1 MRRLLALAGC
11 LVLITQTADAGTLD
25 RVRESR
31 TIKLGYR
38 VDAKPHSYRTDKGE
52 PAGYAV
58 DLCKEVA
65 TTVIQMI
72 GSAIKTEF
80 VLVPADQRFESVR
93 DGKVDLL
100 CDPSTITLARREMV
114 DFSLPT
120 FLDGASVLY
129 RANKPVQR
137 YEDFSGKLIG
147 VLSGTTTETTLR
159 QSLADLRINAN
170 VVVVRD
176 HRSGMDMLADDK
188 INAYFAD
195 RSIIAGLLYE
205 GGRPGFTLGRQY
217 FSYEMHALAL
227 PRGDDAFRLLVDRT
241 LSRIYRSGKIDSIL
255 AKTFGG
261 ASTDEMLKTMFVINS
276 LPDK

>member
-1 MRRLLALAGC
+1 MLRLPALAGC
-11 LVLITQTADAGTLD
+11 LILMAQAADAGTLD
-25 RVRESR
+25 RVRETL

-38 VDAKPHSYRTDKGE
+38 ADAKPHSYRNDKGE

-65 TTVIQMI
+65 TAVIQTI

-80 VLVPADQRFESVR
+80 VLVPAAQRFESVR

-129 RANKPVQR
+129 RNTKPVQR
-137 YEDFSGKLIG
+137 YEDLAGKRVG
-147 VLSGTTTETTLR
+147 VLGGTTTETTLR
-159 QSLADLRINAN
+159 QSLADLRINAT
-170 VVVVRD
+170 VVVVND
-176 HRSGMDMLADDK
+176 HRAGVDMLTGDRID
-188 INAYFAD
+188 AYFAD

-205 GGRPGFTLGRQY
+205 GGRPEIGRA
-217 FSYEMHALAL
+217 H
-227 PRGDDAFRLLVDRT
+227 V
-241 LSRIYRSGKIDSIL
+241 
-255 AKTFGG
+255 
-261 ASTDEMLKTMFVINS
+261 
-276 LPDK
+276 